1 MKMKSKSSLS
11 KWTMI
16 VGIICTML
24 LIMQP
29 VLDIPRE
36 LKASNSNFLNYLFTN
51 LFYNSYLNPNAGVL
65 MYLVGYAIVWW
76 KKLWGS
82 IIILTVSI
90 VGFAFSEYGDIR
102 FMYVFVFLVGFL
114 YLANWNDERKRKND
128 A

>member
-1 MKMKSKSSLS
+1 MITK
-11 KWTMI
+11 I
-16 VGIICTML
+16 VGITCTMI

-36 LKASNSNFLNYLFTN
+36 LKASNSNFFNYLLTD
-51 LFYNSYLNPNAGVL
+51 LYYNGYLNPNHGVL

-90 VGFAFSEYGDIR
+90 MGFVFSEYGDIR
-102 FMYVFVFLVGFL
+102 FMYVFSFLVGFL
-114 YLANWNDERKRKND
+114 YIMNWNDERKRKND

>member
-1 MKMKSKSSLS
+1 MKSKSSFS

-16 VGIICTML
+16 VGIIFT
-24 LIMQP
+24 LILIIQP

-36 LKASNSNFLNYLFTN
+36 LKASNNSFFNYFLTDF
-51 LFYNSYLNPNAGVL
+51 FYNSYLNPNHGVL
-65 MYLVGYAIVWW
+65 IYLVGYAIVWW

-82 IIILTVSI
+82 IIILIVSI
-90 VGFAFSEYGDIR
+90 MGFVFSEYGDIR

-114 YLANWNDERKRKND
+114 NIMNWNEERIRKKD

>member
-1 MKMKSKSSLS
+1 MKSKNSFLLIT
-11 KWTMI
+11 KI
-16 VGIICTML
+16 VGIICTMI
-24 LIMQP
+24 LIIQP

-36 LKASNSNFLNYLFTN
+36 LKASNSNFFNYLLTN

-90 VGFAFSEYGDIR
+90 MGFVFSEYGDIR
-102 FMYVFVFLVGFL
+102 FMYVFAFLVGFL
-114 YLANWNDERKRKND
+114 YIMNWNDERKRKND

>member
-1 MKMKSKSSLS
+1 MKSKRSSFS

-16 VGIICTML
+16 VGIIFTMI
-24 LIMQP
+24 LIIQP

-36 LKASNSNFLNYLFTN
+36 LKENNINFFNYLLTD

-65 MYLVGYAIVWW
+65 MYLVGYTIVWW

-90 VGFAFSEYGDIR
+90 MGFAFSEYDDIR

-114 YLANWNDERKRKND
+114 YIINWNEERKRKNN

>member
-1 MKMKSKSSLS
+1 MKSKSSFS

-16 VGIICTML
+16 IGSIFTMILII
-24 LIMQP
+24 QP

-36 LKASNSNFLNYLFTN
+36 LKTSNSNFFNYLRTD
-51 LFYNSYLNPNAGVL
+51 LFYNGYLNPNHGVL

-90 VGFAFSEYGDIR
+90 MGFAFSEYGDIR

-114 YLANWNDERKRKND
+114 YIMNWNGERKRKND

>member
-1 MKMKSKSSLS
+1 
-11 KWTMI
+11 MI
-16 VGIICTML
+16 VGIIFTMI
-24 LIMQP
+24 LIIQP

-36 LKASNSNFLNYLFTN
+36 LKASNSNFFNYLLTN

-65 MYLVGYAIVWW
+65 MYLVGYTIVWW

-90 VGFAFSEYGDIR
+90 MGFAFSEYSDIR

-114 YLANWNDERKRKND
+114 YIMNWNQERKRKND

>member
-1 MKMKSKSSLS
+1 MKSKNSFLLIT
-11 KWTMI
+11 KI
-16 VGIICTML
+16 VGIICTMI
-24 LIMQP
+24 LIIQP

-36 LKASNSNFLNYLFTN
+36 LKTSNSNFFNYLRTD
-51 LFYNSYLNPNAGVL
+51 LFYNGYLNPNHGVL

-90 VGFAFSEYGDIR
+90 MGFAFSEYGDIR

-114 YLANWNDERKRKND
+114 YIMNWNGERKRKND

>member
-1 MKMKSKSSLS
+1 MKSKNSFLLIT
-11 KWTMI
+11 KI
-16 VGIICTML
+16 VGIICTMI
-24 LIMQP
+24 LIIQP

-36 LKASNSNFLNYLFTN
+36 LKASNSNFLNYLLTD
-51 LFYNSYLNPNAGVL
+51 LFYNGYLNPNHGVL

-82 IIILTVSI
+82 IIILTVS
-90 VGFAFSEYGDIR
+90 VMGFVFSEYGDIR

-114 YLANWNDERKRKND
+114 YIMNWNDERKRKID

>member
-1 MKMKSKSSLS
+1 MKSKNSFLLIT
-11 KWTMI
+11 KI
-16 VGIICTML
+16 VGIICTMI
-24 LIMQP
+24 LIIQP

-36 LKASNSNFLNYLFTN
+36 LKASNSNFLNYLLTD
-51 LFYNSYLNPNAGVL
+51 LFYNGYLNPNHGVL

-90 VGFAFSEYGDIR
+90 MGFVFSEYGDIR
-102 FMYVFVFLVGFL
+102 FMYVFAFLVGFL
-114 YLANWNDERKRKND
+114 YIMNWNDERKRKND